1 MSIKNKYFKG
11 GDLVDYVNIVSIFYL
26 IGVILLILSFIF
38 ITINRQIFA
47 IIFIVGF
54 GIIILG
60 TIFSPFVKLKRF

>member
-11 GDLVDYVNIVSIFYL
+11 GDWVDHVNVVSIFYL
-26 IGVILLILSFIF
+26 IGVILIILSLIF

-47 IIFIVGF
+47 IILLSGF

>member
-1 MSIKNKYFKG
+1 MNIKNKYFRG
-11 GDLVDYVNIVSIFYL
+11 GDWVDHVNVVSIFYL
-26 IGVILLILSFIF
+26 IGVILIILSLIF

-47 IIFIVGF
+47 IILLSGF